1 MYLLISYKIAKLIT
15 IRMAEKKII
24 LIFKGISNRQIDTK
38 IKKDTIGIDGIK
50 PLMPKL
56 NFVASKSAIPNDNLC
71 SKNLEIFRSL

>member
-1 MYLLISYKIAKLIT
+1 MYLLISYKITKLIT

-50 PLMPKL
+50 PLMPEL
-56 NFVASKSAIPNDNLC
+56 NFVASKRAIPNDNLC
-71 SKNLEIFRSL
+71 SKNL